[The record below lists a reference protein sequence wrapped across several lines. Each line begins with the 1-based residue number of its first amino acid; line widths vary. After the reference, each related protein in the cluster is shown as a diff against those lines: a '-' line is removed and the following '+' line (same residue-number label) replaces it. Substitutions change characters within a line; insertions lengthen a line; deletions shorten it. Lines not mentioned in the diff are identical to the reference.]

1 MISVCIAT
9 YNGEKYIKE
18 QLLSILPQLGKKDE
32 VIISD
37 DHSTDNTLDIVK
49 GLNDNRIKIVM
60 NNREKGYTSN
70 FENALSYAIG
80 DYIFL
85 SDQDDIWMS
94 NKVDYCIAE
103 LKEYDLVVSDAILIN
118 SKGEKIDDSFFY
130 KRNVY
135 YTWLGNIFKFGFL
148 GCCMAFKMNVL
159 KKALPFPKKHLYCT
173 HDNWIFLVAQ
183 SFYKV
188 KISHEKLIRYRRHTD
203 NTSAGG
209 FSDGTTPFF

>member
-135 YTWLGNIFKFGFL
+135 YTWLGNIFNKEFISWLLYGF
-148 GCCMAFKMNVL
+148 
-159 KKALPFPKKHLYCT
+159 
-173 HDNWIFLVAQ
+173 
-183 SFYKV
+183 
-188 KISHEKLIRYRRHTD
+188 
-203 NTSAGG
+203 
-209 FSDGTTPFF
+209 

>member
-49 GLNDNRIKIVM
+49 GLNDNRIKIVI

-188 KISHEKLIRYRRHTD
+188 KISHEKLIRYRRQYY
-203 NTSAGG
+203 
-209 FSDGTTPFF
+209 